1 MSAWDALLD
10 RVDVVVAD
18 RVPVDDA
25 LQHELTELLR
35 GAQRDGTAD
44 RELDPQDAGRWL
56 AVLLRTHADVR
67 DHGEKVPDDALSTL
81 RVVITRWLHPGRL
94 DQTPPSAHPHTSTAG

>member
-10 RVDVVVAD
+10 RIDVLVAE

-25 LQHELTELLR
+25 VQAELTELL
-35 GAQRDGTAD
+35 GDAQRDGTAD
-44 RELDPQDAGRWL
+44 RELDTADAGRWL
-56 AVLLRTHADVR
+56 ALLLRTHADVR
-67 DHGEKVPDDALSTL
+67 EAGETVPDDALSTL

-94 DQTPPSAHPHTSTAG
+94 DQTPPSAHPHTATFG